1 MAKFLTT
8 EWMSDLTTALNG
20 HEGFSNSI
28 ASTDLV
34 LQFEVPDAP
43 DGAEQTYHIAI
54 GGGTAEV
61 LPGAAESPDATISND
76 YETAVVISKGELNT
90 QMAFMTGK
98 LKVSGNMAKLMMNQ
112 AMLGQFASAASEM
125 DVEY

>member
-8 EWMSDLTTALNG
+8 DWMSELTSALNG
-20 HEGFSNSI
+20 HDGFTAAI

-34 LQFEVPDAP
+34 LQFEVPDSP
-43 DGAEQTYHIAI
+43 DGAESTYHIAI

-61 LPGAAESPDATISND
+61 TPGPAASPDATISND
-76 YETAVVISKGELNT
+76 YETAIAMSKGDLNT

-98 LKVSGNMAKLMMNQ
+98 LKVSGNMAKLMMSQ
-112 AMLGQFASAASEM
+112 AMLGQFADAASGM
-125 DVEY
+125 GVDY